1 MIVLLHLY
9 ERNVT
14 YWQFNVRVVYDLSL
28 KVQWYLKYDQYSV
41 QYKAETIVVYGKTK
55 LTASSFSI

>member
-28 KVQWYLKYDQYSV
+28 KVQWYLKYDQ
-41 QYKAETIVVYGKTK
+41 
-55 LTASSFSI
+55 